1 MVNSKGD
8 TVYLLIEAPSFYLYK
23 LFEPR
28 LPLETR
34 RPGFYFY
41 NDLDPPTSNGNLA
54 CMRLETWLI
63 LEDIW

>member
-8 TVYLLIEAPSFYLYK
+8 TMYLLTEAPSFYLYK

-41 NDLDPPTSNGNLA
+41 NDLDPPLL
-54 CMRLETWLI
+54 METWLV
-63 LEDIW
+63 